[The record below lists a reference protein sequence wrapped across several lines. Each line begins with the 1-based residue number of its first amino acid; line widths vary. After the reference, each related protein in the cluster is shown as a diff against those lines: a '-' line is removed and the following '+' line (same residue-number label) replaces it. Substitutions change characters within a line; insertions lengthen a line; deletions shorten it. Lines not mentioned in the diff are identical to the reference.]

1 MLLIGNILVV
11 LVVKSKKKN
20 RKINDYFIFN
30 LAISDLCMLTVS
42 ILVDFYLKFQASP
55 HGNVLCKGI
64 WPFMTTCLFASV
76 FTLTCMAIER
86 WRTIVKP
93 FCPRLLLWKVYLV
106 LILTWLAGIA
116 FVSPL
121 TVVAYHEGRGC
132 KEAWPAFGT
141 RQAYTVAIVIFQYA
155 LPLLIISIAYAR
167 IWNFFEAI
175 VKKLNPLITILVDR
189 LSKC

>member
-1 MLLIGNILVV
+1 MILILGAVGNIFVV
-11 LVVKSKKKN
+11 LVVKNKKKN
-20 RKINDYFIFN
+20 RKIHDYFIFN
-30 LAISDLCMLTVS
+30 LAISDLCMLIFS
-42 ILVDFYLKFQASP
+42 ISVDFYLKFQASP

-76 FTLTCMAIER
+76 FTLTCTAIER

-93 FCPRLLLWKVYLV
+93 FCPRLLLWKVYWV

-132 KEAWPAFGT
+132 KEILASFWYEATLYSRCCYIPICPSSVDYFNCL
-141 RQAYTVAIVIFQYA
+141 RED
-155 LPLLIISIAYAR
+155 
-167 IWNFFEAI
+167 WNFFEA
-175 VKKLNPLITILVDR
+175 T
-189 LSKC
+189 SKN